1 MAKVCLLP
9 SEIDKFT
16 QDIASGKI
24 VPEDL
29 ANLSSAERRAI
40 LVKSVGEDSA
50 QLVNSLF
57 ESKML
62 LKNQKTAY
70 VNWAKKTMG
79 ITPEVRQDLI
89 SRIERMDKVLD
100 PEDSQKFLS
109 DLASTKLGFDVT
121 QAEAKK
127 IADLSKAIQETKAL
141 QRADGTFATEEQRMA
156 YGYAKHDLGAYVT
169 EAKNPSITFKSIK
182 ESPSAAASLAGSKV
196 VNAATNPS
204 KTVTNVA
211 GVSKSLKA
219 SLDNS
224 AIFRQGWKTMLTNPI
239 YWSKNMLKTWGDIAG
254 AFRGKDVLRELDAEI
269 LSRPNYNLYR
279 KAGLATST
287 VEEAFPSQLQEKIP
301 GIGRVFKASEGA
313 YTGFLH
319 RQRADIF
326 DKYIE
331 IAKKQGVNI
340 NDKEKLTAI
349 AHLTNYLTGRGNLGR
364 FELSADA
371 FNNIF
376 FSPRSLKANID
387 TLAFGITDKAVRS
400 DPFARKQAAIASAKV
415 IAGTAAVLGIANA
428 VSPGSVELDPRSSD
442 FGKIR
447 VGDTRFD
454 VTAGMGSIL
463 NLSARLLTYST
474 KSSTTGVVSQLGNKF
489 GQTNGVDLITQF
501 LENKLSPTAAV
512 FRDIIK
518 QQDFEGKKPT
528 LLGEL
533 SNAFAPLPAV
543 NYAEMSSNPNS
554 APILAGMIADGLGI
568 STNTYG
574 ESKTDW
580 GQSDSKEMT
589 QFKERVGEDKFKEAN
604 DKYNAEYDQ
613 WFRSHKQ
620 ELDSKSNDEKKN
632 FLNSAKDDVKQ
643 SVFDGYGFK
652 YKQAPRK
659 K

>member
-29 ANLSSAERRAI
+29 ANLSSSERRAI
-40 LVKSVGEDSA
+40 LAKSVGEDSA

-57 ESKML
+57 ESRML

-100 PEDSQKFLS
+100 PEDSQKFLA
-109 DLASTKLGFDVT
+109 DLASTRLGFDVT

-127 IADLSKAIQETKAL
+127 IAELSKAIQETKAL
-141 QRADGTFATEEQRMA
+141 QRADGTFATEEQRLA

-182 ESPSAAASLAGSKV
+182 ESPSAAAGMAGSKV
-196 VNAATNPS
+196 VHAVVHPA
-204 KTVTNVA
+204 KTFTNVA

-224 AIFRQGWKTMLTNPI
+224 AIFRQGWKSMFTNPGS
-239 YWSKNMLKTWGDIAG
+239 WSKNMLKTWGDIAG

-269 LSRPNYNLYR
+269 LSRPNYNLYK
-279 KAGLATST
+279 KAGLATSV
-287 VEEAFPSQLQEKIP
+287 VEEAFPSQLPEKIP
-301 GIGRVFKASEGA
+301 GLGRVFKASEGA

-326 DKYIE
+326 DKYLE
-331 IAKKQGVNI
+331 IMKKQGVHMDDANL
-340 NDKEKLTAI
+340 KATGKLV
-349 AHLTNYLTGRGNLGR
+349 NSLTGRGHLGGL
-364 FELSADA
+364 EPAA
-371 FNNIF
+371 NTVNNIF
-376 FSPRSLKANID
+376 FSPRALKANID
-387 TLAFGITDKAVRS
+387 TLTAHQFQKNIT
-400 DPFARKQAAIASAKV
+400 PFARKQAAIATAKV
-415 IAGTAAVLGIANA
+415 VVGTAAVLGIANA

-447 VGDTRFD
+447 VGDSRFD

-463 NLSARLLTYST
+463 NLSARLLTQST
-474 KSSTTGVVSQLGNKF
+474 KSSTTGVVSELGNKF

-518 QQDFEGKKPT
+518 QQDFNGKKPT

-543 NYAEMSSNPNS
+543 NYQELSSNPNA
-554 APILAGMIADGLGI
+554 APVLAGMIADGLGI
-568 STNTYG
+568 SVNTYG
-574 ESKTDW
+574 KSSKDW

-589 QFKERVGEDKFKEAN
+589 QFKEKVGEDKFKEAN
-604 DKYNAEYDQ
+604 DKYNEEYDK
-613 WFRSHKQ
+613 WFKDHKQ
-620 ELDSKSNDEKKN
+620 ELDSKPNDEKQK
-632 FLNSAKDDVKQ
+632 FLTDGADDVKQ